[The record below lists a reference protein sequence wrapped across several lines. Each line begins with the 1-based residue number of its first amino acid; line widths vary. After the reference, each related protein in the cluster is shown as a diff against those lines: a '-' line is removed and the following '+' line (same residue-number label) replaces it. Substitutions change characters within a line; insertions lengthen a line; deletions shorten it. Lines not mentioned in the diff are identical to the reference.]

1 MFVKVLFHG
10 MLKKICPDVYEVDVN
25 TPAEAIRAV
34 TNQFRDKLIR
44 RDGQRF
50 VCSIKECPR
59 DVDLNSCLRENE
71 INIYPSFCASGGGK
85 GASPWAMV
93 AIGALIVVAAVFLGP
108 GGFAA
113 AMTAANWGAWSAGF
127 ALMGASMMV
136 SGLTTALFGP
146 NMDTAHSSNNPE
158 SSKAFGNSGNT
169 TKIGTRIPIG
179 YGRYKIAGHF
189 LSINTN
195 AVVTKGGDV
204 QKTIRAGF
212 GNKKVTYGTPSMG
225 VE

>member
-71 INIYPSFCASGGGK
+71 INIYPSFCASGGSVSKPGLMQVVV
-85 GASPWAMV
+85 GAVIV
-93 AIGALIVVAAVFLGP
+93 AVGAVLTLVPGMQAAGVFMMKAGAVMMIAGAL
-108 GGFAA
+108 
-113 AMTAANWGAWSAGF
+113 TY
-127 ALMGASMMV
+127 ALS
-136 SGLTTALFGP
+136 P
-146 NMDTAHSSNNPE
+146 KMDTAHSSDNPE

-204 QKTIRAGF
+204 QKTIRVGF